1 MAHSVSH
8 NLFIELNGTDLTIA
22 TVKKDGLVVDLQF
35 FPKVDKSA
43 LDIILTELP
52 EIYSDIT
59 LLIRNKNFI
68 TIPESF
74 YASDISE
81 IYKLSYN
88 LPEND
93 SVWLDK
99 SEYNIGI
106 AYSVEIS
113 LADSMAVKFSRLKI
127 KHEATVI
134 LSKLFREVNFKQ
146 SRILISINNG
156 NLIIY
161 AINEGKLVLCN
172 LYSTKAND
180 DIFYFVMLAIEQ
192 LHFLPGETELVILGE
207 PPNRNELF
215 ELFKNYINE
224 INIWLEDYQTDP
236 DLKNA
241 SVLSHS
247 FALQT
252 LICE

>member
-1 MAHSVSH
+1 MAHSASH

-22 TVKKDGLVVDLQF
+22 TVKKDGLVVDLKI
-35 FPKVDKSA
+35 FPLVDKPA
-43 LDIILTELP
+43 LDIILADLP

-59 LLIRNKNFI
+59 LLIRNNNFI

-74 YASDISE
+74 YSSDISE

-88 LPEND
+88 LPD
-93 SVWLDK
+93 SERVWLDK
-99 SEYNIGI
+99 SDYNIGI
-106 AYSVEIS
+106 AYGVEIG
-113 LADSMAVKFSRLKI
+113 LADSIAAKFSRLKI

-146 SRILISINNG
+146 SRILISLNQET
-156 NLIIY
+156 LIIY

-172 LYSTKAND
+172 LYYTKAND

-192 LHFLPGETELVILGE
+192 LHLLPGETELVILGE
-207 PPNRNELF
+207 PPNRTELF

-224 INIWLEDYQTDP
+224 INIWLED
-236 DLKNA
+236 
-241 SVLSHS
+241 
-247 FALQT
+247 
-252 LICE
+252 